1 MTAATQSVPL
11 SRQQGHRAVFECNV
25 EGACLGDP
33 ARDVDEGPTC
43 SAAYT
48 GPLCDYC
55 AQGYSRPGF
64 SGECTECSDGL
75 SLAWVILGTIIAVTV
90 ATSVLYFVSSI
101 HAGLSKMTVVVALGK
116 IGVSLA
122 QVLTQ
127 LDFSLGVNW
136 PDSL

>member
-1 MTAATQSVPL
+1 MTAATQAVPL
-11 SRQQGHRAVFECNV
+11 NRQKGHRAIFECNI
-25 EGACLGDP
+25 EDACLGDP
-33 ARDVDEGPTC
+33 AGDMDEGPAC
-43 SAAYT
+43 SAPFA